1 MIECNKQNCTLKY
14 IGESER
20 SLKDRLSQHI
30 GYIKCCNILQ
40 PTGRHFNLKGHSLS
54 NMNVTVLENVKKKDI
69 YYRKERESYFIRKFN
84 TYYEGMNG
92 MP

>member
-1 MIECNKQNCTLKY
+1 MPNRVKYCNL
-14 IGESER
+14 
-20 SLKDRLSQHI
+20 
-30 GYIKCCNILQ
+30 LQ